1 MSSGIETY
9 DLIIVG
15 AGPAGLTAA
24 VEAQNLGKRVLI
36 LESDSQVG
44 GISRTVQK
52 EGYRF
57 DLGGHRF
64 FTKVKRVKDFWE
76 QVLPPED
83 FLDRPRKSRIFYKD
97 KFYDYPLKPMNALF
111 NLGVIESFR
120 CIGSY
125 LIARIRPPKNQNNF
139 EGWVAAR
146 FGWRLYGIFFKTYT
160 EKVWGV
166 PATSIQSDWAAQRI
180 KNLSL
185 SKAILNAFGFGRSKA
200 EITTLIDTFKY
211 PRLGPGMLW
220 EKCAEIIE
228 SKGGTLILSNEV
240 QKIQTE
246 SDGFVVKT
254 ANSSF
259 KSKSVISTLPIN
271 KLPDILDCDNQNVL
285 SASKLL
291 RHRDF
296 LIVAL
301 VIDSKIDFDD
311 NWLYIHSSSVK
322 IGRIQNFASWS
333 PEMVVEGTNCL
344 GLEYFVNEG
353 DEIWSMSDSDLVKFA
368 SHELDVLNLVKKEQ
382 ISKGYVVRVPKAYPV
397 YDEVYKESLEI
408 ISNWIAEEHKSLIPV
423 GRNGMHRYNNQ
434 DHSMLTAML
443 AVENLFLKQNH
454 KLWQVNVDNEYH
466 EEIVDN
472 NNSGGRSAPTYL
484 NIKTDK

>member
-1 MSSGIETY
+1 MSTKLESF

-24 VEAQNLGKRVLI
+24 VEAQNLGKKVLI

-44 GISRTVQK
+44 GISRTVHK
-52 EGYRF
+52 DGYRF

-64 FTKVKRVKDFWE
+64 FTKVRRVEDFWE
-76 QVLPPED
+76 RVLPPED

-125 LIARIRPPKNQNNF
+125 VIARINPPKNQNNF
-139 EGWVAAR
+139 EGWVTAR
-146 FGWRLYGIFFKTYT
+146 FGWRLYSIFFKTYT

-185 SKAILNAFGFGRSKA
+185 SKAILNAFGFGRGKKD
-200 EITTLIDTFKY
+200 ITTLIDTFKY

-220 EKCAEIIE
+220 EKCAQIIE
-228 SKGGTLILSNEV
+228 QQGGIIVLSNEV
-240 QKIQTE
+240 HKIQTE
-246 SDGFVVKT
+246 SDGFIVRT
-254 ANSSF
+254 ADSSF
-259 KSKSVISTLPIN
+259 KASSIISTLPIN
-271 KLPDILDCDNQNVL
+271 KLPEILGCDNQKVL

-301 VIDSKIDFDD
+301 VIDSKINFDD

-333 PEMVVEGTNCL
+333 PEMVIEGTNCL

-353 DEIWSMSDSDLVKFA
+353 DEIWNMPDDDLVKFA
-368 SHELDVLNLVKKEQ
+368 SNELGSLNLVSTEK
-382 ISKGYVVRVPKAYPV
+382 ISRGFVVRVPKAYPV
-397 YDEVYKESLEI
+397 YDEMYKESLEI
-408 ISNWIAEEHKSLIPV
+408 ISNWISDECTALIPV

-443 AVENLFLKQNH
+443 AVENLFLNQNH
-454 KLWQVNVDNEYH
+454 DLWRVNVDNEYH
-466 EEIVDN
+466 EEIEDR
-472 NNSGGRSAPTYL
+472 NNSGGRSAPTYTNGKL
-484 NIKTDK
+484 DK